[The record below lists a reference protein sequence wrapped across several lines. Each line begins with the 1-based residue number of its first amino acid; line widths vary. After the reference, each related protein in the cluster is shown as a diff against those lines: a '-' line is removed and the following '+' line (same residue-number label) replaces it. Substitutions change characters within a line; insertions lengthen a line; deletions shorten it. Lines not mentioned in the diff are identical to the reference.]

1 MYQEPLFLCS
11 RCTLAANVA
20 TAGIDESSARNGHL
34 FLATKDASIV
44 GIQLGTHSGKLAS
57 VWGIVI

>member
-1 MYQEPLFLCS
+1 MYVSLIYDIPRYFGIN
-11 RCTLAANVA
+11 TLAANVV
-20 TAGIDESSARNGHL
+20 TAGLDESSVRDGHL

-57 VWGIVI
+57 V